1 MVYKSSFWYGL
12 FLAVME
18 IFIPGMSIFSQK
30 DVIFK
35 GVLINTTEKERV
47 AYASVSILFRPIGV
61 VSNEQGEFKLYIPA
75 EYNNDSAVVTC
86 LGYQTCKKKVSDINN
101 DIIDT
106 IKLVPE
112 IYTLSEIVITADLNK
127 SLADKIVKNAIK
139 LIPDNY
145 STKPFIIGGYY
156 REYIKKDNEFLNL
169 LEAAVDIED
178 PGFGKKDYENSKLRL
193 LQYRKNKNLHI
204 DSSKLITYD
213 NYIHKYIP
221 GAYINPMGGNELSIL
236 RSHDPIRNYN
246 RFSMS
251 FINNF
256 SKWFVRNHLLKIDSI
271 SIFDGKSI
279 YCISFNTGYRIADYI
294 HDIYRVSGN
303 IIIRSDNQS
312 IIKMTY
318 TLFAN
323 TDEGELKLYEMKVEY
338 REYRKKMYLNYLL
351 FENYFETKFKKETQ
365 AQYQYREF
373 FVNNVLP
380 DRFKPITQE
389 ETLSKKTPLFEN
401 KTVDDPNF
409 WKHYNHFLSRPLLE
423 E

>member
-1 MVYKSSFWYGL
+1 
-12 FLAVME
+12 
-18 IFIPGMSIFSQK
+18 
-30 DVIFK
+30 
-35 GVLINTTEKERV
+35 
-47 AYASVSILFRPIGV
+47 
-61 VSNEQGEFKLYIPA
+61 
-75 EYNNDSAVVTC
+75 
-86 LGYQTCKKKVSDINN
+86 
-101 DIIDT
+101 
-106 IKLVPE
+106 
-112 IYTLSEIVITADLNK
+112 
-127 SLADKIVKNAIK
+127 
-139 LIPDNY
+139 
-145 STKPFIIGGYY
+145 
-156 REYIKKDNEFLNL
+156 
-169 LEAAVDIED
+169 
-178 PGFGKKDYENSKLRL
+178 
-193 LQYRKNKNLHI
+193 
-204 DSSKLITYD
+204 
-213 NYIHKYIP
+213 
-221 GAYINPMGGNELSIL
+221 MGGNELNIL

-256 SKWFVRNHLLKIDSI
+256 SKWFVKNHLLKIDSI

-294 HDIYRVSGN
+294 QDIYRVSGN

-323 TDEGELKLYEMKVEY
+323 TEEGELKLYEMKVEY
-338 REYRKKMYLNYLL
+338 KEYHKKMYLNYLL
-351 FENYFETKFKKETQ
+351 FENYFETKFKKDIQ

-389 ETLSKKTPLFEN
+389 EALSKKTPLFEN
-401 KTVDDPNF
+401 KTGENPNF